1 MKRILSLAIAGAA
14 LVLGLLGCAS
24 PVARTPPPASGWLQ
38 APVDTPLGGLAD
50 VHQVPAGRSGFR
62 PLLQAG
68 NAMNTRL
75 ALIAQAQA
83 GVDLQTY
90 HLGSDTTG
98 HEILRALRDAARRGV
113 RVRLLIDD
121 FHTVGMTDLLL
132 GMAAEPGVE
141 LRLYNPFTAGRDSQA
156 LRLGVMLGDFSQL
169 NRRMHNKLF
178 VADGR
183 AAVFGGRNLSDAYFM
198 RDEDA
203 NFFDFDLLG
212 VGQVATDLS
221 ESFDR
226 YWNSLYAVPVQA
238 LASNAMDTDQRR
250 ASFDTLTREVAA
262 TASLVAADTQAA
274 IADLAALPLVVADA
288 KVYFD
293 STDKTGGG
301 VGSLGGGPPLPVGT
315 LVRGAR
321 ERIVVVSPYFLPSAV
336 GVKLLRD
343 ARSRGV
349 DVQVLTSSLRDTDEP
364 LVSLA
369 YGRQRHDYLR
379 AGLRL
384 FELSSDRYKDER
396 QARQSLGAS
405 VARLHAKV
413 GLIDDRLL
421 LVGSMNI
428 DPRSAH
434 TNTEL
439 AVAIDSAE
447 LVRAVQNHFQPT
459 VSRVA
464 HEVRLAADGQRLV
477 WVHVDEQG
485 VEQIHP
491 EPSLPTLRLLGL
503 WLVSLFVSD
512 DLL

>member
-1 MKRILSLAIAGAA
+1 MMHTAALLLAGAM
-14 LVLGLLGCAS
+14 LLLGLSGCAIS
-24 PVARTPPPASGWLQ
+24 PERKLPPQSNWMQAAVA
-38 APVDTPLGGLAD
+38 TPLGRLAD
-50 VHQVPAGRSGFR
+50 LHQVPTARSGFR
-62 PLLQAG
+62 PLLQAA
-68 NAMNTRL
+68 NAMNARL
-75 ALIAQAQA
+75 ALIAEAQVS
-83 GVDLQTY
+83 VDLQTY
-90 HLGSDTTG
+90 HLANDATG
-98 HEILRALRDAARRGV
+98 QEILRALRDAARRGV

-121 FHTVGMTDLLL
+121 FHTVGLNDLLL
-132 GMAAEPGVE
+132 GLAAEPGIE
-141 LRLYNPFTAGRDSQA
+141 LRLYNPFTAGRDSTTM
-156 LRLGVMLGDFSQL
+156 RLGLMLSDFSQL

-198 RDEDA
+198 RDEAA
-203 NFFDFDLLG
+203 NFFDFDLLA

-226 YWNSLYAVPVQA
+226 YWNSVYAVPVQW
-238 LASNAMDTDQRR
+238 LVDNGLDPERRR
-250 ASFDTLTREVAA
+250 ASFDTLTQVAGAAQSQVTAA
-262 TASLVAADTQAA
+262 TLDA
-274 IADLAALPLVVADA
+274 IADLASLPLVVADA

-293 STDKTGGG
+293 STEKTGGG
-301 VGSLGGGPPLPVGT
+301 VGSKGGGPPLPVGM

-321 ERIVVVSPYFLPSAV
+321 ERIVVVSPYFLPSEV

-343 ARSRGV
+343 ARGRGV
-349 DVQVLTSSLRDTDEP
+349 EVQVLTSSLLDTDEP

-369 YGRQRHDYLR
+369 YGRHRPDYLR

-384 FELSSDRYKDER
+384 FELSSDKYKDER

-405 VARLHAKV
+405 VARLHAKL

-439 AVAIDSAE
+439 ALVIDSAE

-464 HEVRLAADGQRLV
+464 HEVRLAADGQGLV
-477 WVHVDEQG
+477 WVTIDEQG
-485 VEQIHP
+485 VEHLHP
-491 EPSLPTLRLLGL
+491 EPSPPIWRLLGL